1 MSHVTNQEIF
11 HNRTRPGATASPAS
25 CAAADA
31 LCSCGSGKLWQNRG
45 MSTAFLS
52 LPLSGLVLSAL
63 PAASAGT
70 LPTAL
75 SAPAMAATPI
85 ILSAPIAAALPAPMA
100 LPATAAQAEWLTDFE
115 AAKRKAAA
123 EHKPILVDF
132 TGSDW
137 CGYCIRMKRDVFDT
151 PEFGAY
157 ASEHF
162 VLLEVNLPKD
172 PAFDKEQLKRN
183 HRLCDL
189 FDVSAFPTVLV
200 LSSRGHVAGGFVGGK
215 PDLASLQK
223 ALAAG
228 ISNAQRLEEAYSLSG
243 EERVRALTALYRSL
257 PARLQSSA
265 RGLRNDII
273 AQDSGGISGLEVEL
287 TAEQQMA
294 DFRRRVEAAGP
305 DPRRVLT
312 TLNSLLP
319 ECLPQNLPKLLD
331 AKFNLQMVTAE
342 SVEDLEAARRTLLQ
356 VAELRPEYRHEIEL
370 FLRERFADPQAML
383 EQIREQR
390 RLHRSAAP
398 GKP

>member
-1 MSHVTNQEIF
+1 
-11 HNRTRPGATASPAS
+11 
-25 CAAADA
+25 
-31 LCSCGSGKLWQNRG
+31 

-85 ILSAPIAAALPAPMA
+85 ILSTPIAAALPAPMA

-172 PAFDKEQLKRN
+172 PAFDREQLKRN

-228 ISNAQRLEEAYSLSG
+228 ISNAQRLEEAYRLSG
-243 EERVRALTALYRSL
+243 EEQVRALTALYRSL
-257 PARLQSSA
+257 PGRLQSSA
-265 RGLRNDII
+265 RSLRDDII
-273 AQDSGGISGLEVEL
+273 AQDVGGISGLAAEL

-305 DPRRVLT
+305 DPRRALS

-356 VAELRPEYRHEIEL
+356 VAELKPEYRHEIEL
-370 FLRERFADPQAML
+370 FLRERFADPETML

-390 RLHRSAAP
+390 RLHRRPAP

>member
-1 MSHVTNQEIF
+1 
-11 HNRTRPGATASPAS
+11 
-25 CAAADA
+25 
-31 LCSCGSGKLWQNRG
+31 

-63 PAASAGT
+63 PAASAGA

-85 ILSAPIAAALPAPMA
+85 ILSTPIAAAPAVLQNPAPMA

-151 PEFGAY
+151 PEFSAY

-172 PAFDKEQLKRN
+172 PAFDREQLKRN
-183 HRLCDL
+183 HLLCDL

-228 ISNAQRLEEAYSLSG
+228 ISNAQRLEEAYRLSG
-243 EERVRALTALYRSL
+243 EEQVRALTALYRSL
-257 PARLQSSA
+257 PGRLQSSA
-265 RGLRNDII
+265 RSLRDDII
-273 AQDSGGISGLEVEL
+273 AQDAGGISGLAAEL

-305 DPRRVLT
+305 DPRRALD
-312 TLNSLLP
+312 TLNGLIP